1 MFRPAGYSDDEH
13 EGDDGWDVSDENNRN
28 SNKNPLICNN
38 GGSQYGDAATN
49 QNYNQGQPWSPQV
62 DPKATSEA
70 ADSKSWLPISN
81 YNGYNTSRGN
91 FQTST
96 VDLRLAV
103 ESGNVGEVERLL
115 SSHKLNINQSLP
127 VPGDWNCAVLAASL
141 GHVDLLVWL
150 LGKGAKLANGA
161 EMVTPLMAV
170 CSSSTSDRD
179 QRLVECA
186 ALLLDRGQNVN
197 ARQRQGITALMLAA
211 KYGKTGL
218 VRLLMDKGAE
228 KDMVD
233 SQGWSALMFGVDGG
247 RGDVARVLLE
257 SGADTTLLSSDGQRA
272 ADIAGSNSFSA
283 IQDLVEHYS
292 KEKTVVLSANGAAPE
307 KLNVQNYSS
316 KIKKFTELENVLLG
330 LDLHD
335 YLEVFN
341 EHKVGLS
348 EFLLLTEADLL
359 QMGIDQVGS
368 RKKMLEGQAEIH
380 KQAWEKPSMPRL
392 GMEDKKVGLMLSCPD
407 ATAILANISQHARY
421 LTANVGFI
429 RAQLTNHG
437 ERLLQ
442 VGGDLVSPSQLLDQA
457 NSCDAN
463 LGQLRQEVH
472 YLQKQLVQ
480 AGAAKMAAPVDMV
493 RKGGLGSDW
502 RWVWKLGAGL
512 ALAGAGLG
520 VILSRK

>member
-13 EGDDGWDVSDENNRN
+13 NDEDEWDVPDETRRN
-28 SNKNPLICNN
+28 PNPLIN
-38 GGSQYGDAATN
+38 GDAVTNHN
-49 QNYNQGQPWSPQV
+49 QNHNQGQPWTPQ
-62 DPKATSEA
+62 EA
-70 ADSKSWLPISN
+70 PIASADSRSWLPVNN
-81 YNGYNTSRGN
+81 YNNRGN
-91 FQTST
+91 RGSSQTAA

-103 ESGNVGEVERLL
+103 ETGNVEEVKRLL
-115 SSHKLNINQSLP
+115 TSHNLDINQSLS
-127 VPGDWNCAVLAASL
+127 VPGDWNSAVLAATL
-141 GHVDLLVWL
+141 GHVELLVWL
-150 LGKGAKLANGA
+150 LGQGAKLATGN
-161 EMVTPLMAV
+161 EMVTALMAV
-170 CSSSTSDRD
+170 CSSCTPGRD
-179 QRLVECA
+179 QGLEECA
-186 ALLLDRGQNVN
+186 ALLLEKGQMIN

-211 KYGKTGL
+211 KYGKIGL
-218 VRLLMDKGAE
+218 VRLLMAKGAD

-233 SQGWSALMFGVDGG
+233 SQGWSALMFAADAG

-257 SGADTTLLSSDGQRA
+257 SGADTSLLSSDGQRA
-272 ADIAGSNSFSA
+272 SEIAGSNSFSV

-292 KEKTVVLSANGAAPE
+292 KEKSVVLSGNDTATA
-307 KLNVQNYSS
+307 KSKDQNYTS

-341 EHKVGLS
+341 NHKVGLS
-348 EFLLLTEADLL
+348 EFLLLTEADLI

-407 ATAILANISQHARY
+407 ATAIMANISQHTRY

-437 ERLLQ
+437 QRLLQ
-442 VGGDLVSPSQLLDQA
+442 VGGDLVTPSQLLDQA
-457 NSCDAN
+457 NSCDLN
-463 LGQLRQEVH
+463 LGQLRQEVN
-472 YLQKQLVQ
+472 YLQKQLAQ
-480 AGAAKMAAPVDMV
+480 AGAGNMTAPVDMV

-512 ALAGAGLG
+512 AIAGAGLG
-520 VILSRK
+520 VIMRKK